1 MKYLIALVIAIFCIS
16 AGLFVQRNW
25 TDIID
30 ALITNAEIT
39 TDEVLSTALDGA
51 LKMCREPDVKIGV
64 GADETA
70 CEKKIR
76 ANDSLCKSEAYRKWP
91 RKLNSYGEAQ
101 EIGRFYGECLVTQN
115 AQSSS

>member
-1 MKYLIALVIAIFCIS
+1 MKYFIPLVIAIFCIS
-16 AGLFVQRNW
+16 AVLYVQRNW

-30 ALITNAEIT
+30 ALITNSEIT
-39 TDEVLSTALDGA
+39 TDEVLSTALDGT
-51 LKMCREPDVKIGV
+51 LELCREPDVMIGL

-70 CEKKIR
+70 CERKIR

-91 RKLNSYGEAQ
+91 RKLNSYAEAQ

-115 AQSSS
+115 AQSSP